1 MKGLVM
7 RTTGSW
13 YRVLPE
19 GGTTD
24 EAVDCRLRG
33 NYRLRGNK
41 QTNPVAVGDWVEY
54 AMQDDGTGVIADVCD
69 RRNYIV
75 RRATKLSKQT
85 HVIAANIDR
94 LCIVATLAFPR
105 TSTGFIDRLLVTAEA
120 YHIPACIIFNKIL
133 YHSLSFTQG
142 NRFLTAGDRFGL
154 RGHITPIVPVQTF
167 KTFYVVFNVACI
179 LVLIQISSCFSC
191 SFD

>member
-33 NYRLRGNK
+33 NK

-54 AMQDDGTGVIADVCD
+54 AMQDDGTGVIADVCA

-85 HVIAANIDR
+85 HVIAANVDR
-94 LCIVATLAFPR
+94 LCIVAESR
-105 TSTGFIDRLLVTAEA
+105 ECESR
-120 YHIPACIIFNKIL
+120 
-133 YHSLSFTQG
+133 
-142 NRFLTAGDRFGL
+142 AGSG
-154 RGHITPIVPVQTF
+154 
-167 KTFYVVFNVACI
+167 
-179 LVLIQISSCFSC
+179 
-191 SFD
+191 